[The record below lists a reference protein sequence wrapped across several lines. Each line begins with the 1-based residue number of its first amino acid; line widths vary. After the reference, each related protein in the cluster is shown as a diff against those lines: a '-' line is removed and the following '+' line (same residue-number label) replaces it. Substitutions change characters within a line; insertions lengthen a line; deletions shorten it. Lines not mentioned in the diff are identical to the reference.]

1 MRGNAFVILLVFML
15 LFLSACKDKEEVVVS
30 ADTPEP
36 EEQQGEEIKEE
47 DTEKPLPFKA
57 PFTGVGSEAEVNNR
71 PVLVTINNHPNARP
85 QSGISDAD
93 LVYELLAEGSV
104 TRLLAVFQSE
114 LPEEI
119 GPVRSSRDYFID
131 IAKGLDAFYVA
142 HGYSPEAKEML
153 QNGVVDHING
163 MQYDGILFWR
173 SKDRVAPHN
182 SYISGENILT
192 GMEKVKADPVM
203 TQLPPYTFYDSV
215 ENVTIETIAN
225 TIDVRYGSNES
236 FHHTYTYD
244 PSTFTYSRQSGG
256 VTTKDHKTGEEVA
269 VSNILFFEAP
279 HRTIDS
285 VGRQEIELNGGKAYI
300 FQAGAMKEIEW
311 TNLDGVLTP
320 IEEGQPAKLVPGRTW
335 IHIIPT
341 KPGLS
346 QSVTFT
352 P

>member
-1 MRGNAFVILLVFML
+1 ML

-36 EEQQGEEIKEE
+36 KEEQSEEIEEEIKES
-47 DTEKPLPFKA
+47 LPYKA
-57 PFTGVGSEAEVNNR
+57 PFTGVGSEVENDRR
-71 PVLVTINNHPNARP
+71 PVLVTINNHPHARP

-93 LVYELLAEGSV
+93 IVYELLAEGSV
-104 TRLLAVFQSE
+104 TRLLALFQSE

-142 HGYSPEAKEML
+142 HGYSPEAKAML

-182 SYISGENILT
+182 SYISGENIVA

-203 TQLPPYTFYDSV
+203 SQSPPFVFYDSA

-244 PSTFTYSRQSGG
+244 PNTFTYSRQSGG
-256 VTTKDHKTGEEVA
+256 ETTIDRKTGEEVA
-269 VSNILFFEAP
+269 VSNILFFETP
-279 HRTIDS
+279 HRTIDT

-300 FQAGAMKEIEW
+300 FQAGAMREIEW
-311 TNLDGVLTP
+311 ANLDGVLTP
-320 IEEGQPAKLVPGRTW
+320 IEGGQPAKLVPGRTW
-335 IHIIPT
+335 IHVIPT